1 LSETN
6 LDTLFHFRYT
16 YVVKMKSLNIIQK
29 LKSLNLLIFTPREFK
44 NIFNLSDKTARV
56 YISRNLK
63 TGLFEKLRSGLYIL
77 KDSSPSPYQI
87 ANRLYQPSYIS
98 LDKALAHYGMIPET
112 VFSVTSITTKPTRE
126 FTTECGLYIYQ
137 TIKLQAFTGY
147 RLVNLDGQDILMAEP
162 EKALVDY
169 LYFVSLGKIEL
180 SDRINLNNLSKNK
193 VLSFAKLFNRPKLN
207 RLIEQIYASTNNAP
221 TIY

>member
-1 LSETN
+1 
-6 LDTLFHFRYT
+6 
-16 YVVKMKSLNIIQK
+16 MKSLYIIQK
-29 LKSLNLLIFTPREFK
+29 LKSLDLLILTPREFK

-77 KDSSPSPYQI
+77 KDSNPSSYQI

-98 LDKALAHYGMIPET
+98 LDKALAHYGIIPET
-112 VFSVTSITTKPTRE
+112 IFAITSITTKPTRE
-126 FTTECGLYIYQ
+126 FTTERGLYIYQ

-147 RLVNLDGQDILMAEP
+147 RLVDLDEENVLIAEP

-169 LYFVSLGKIEL
+169 LYFVNLGKIEL
-180 SDRINLNNLSKNK
+180 SDRINLTTLDKNK
-193 VLSFAKLFNRPKLN
+193 ILGFAKLFNRPGLN
-207 RLIEQIYASTNNAP
+207 RLIEQVYASANNTP
-221 TIY
+221 TTY